1 MIHAMELEL
10 SLLLRITE
18 RAALSPKYRLTV
30 WVSGPEGLEVV
41 GRLFDGIFKELP
53 VDRAPLG
60 VSLPPV
66 APPRLGSSL
75 LRAASRLTSRASSQH
90 SPEVARPCTLIWEG
104 HPKCRRHISVPHPLC
119 TLWRRGGLVSS
130 RRGGWGGAALPV
142 RACPTSAKVL
152 SPALSHHGENSKKNR

>member
-10 SLLLRITE
+10 SLLLRIAE

-75 LRAASRLTSRASSQH
+75 LRAASRLTV
-90 SPEVARPCTLIWEG
+90 SPQ
-104 HPKCRRHISVPHPLC
+104 
-119 TLWRRGGLVSS
+119 GLVPSTAPS
-130 RRGGWGGAALPV
+130 WPGLAP
-142 RACPTSAKVL
+142 
-152 SPALSHHGENSKKNR
+152 